1 MVTPGLLPEADD
13 RRPSPYRWTVPFIV
27 ATLIAVIVY
36 LIREREQTI
45 SKVFRQDEA
54 YAAQARKREADV
66 GRIREL
72 EARITEL
79 QKTPPPAAVEAPPP
93 APAKAPDVRI
103 LPPELASERLTQ
115 GLHEFRSGRYAQ
127 AEACFLRAV
136 PEGFL
141 YLVLTCLERGDVREA
156 MLFLGRA
163 MASDPQWLRRVRPRD
178 LFGSPAEYEKMLK
191 AIEERCRE
199 NPLDL
204 EAKTLLAYLH
214 FHEKGP
220 EHAKA
225 LLTEVSTAQPGHPA
239 AQAFLEAVDRP

>member
-1 MVTPGLLPEADD
+1 MVTPGLLPESDD
-13 RRPSPYRWTVPFIV
+13 RRVSPLLWILPLVLLALV
-27 ATLIAVIVY
+27 ASVVM
-36 LIREREQTI
+36 LIRDRERTI
-45 SKVFRQDEA
+45 AKMRHAERAREKEHEA
-54 YAAQARKREADV
+54 DQARL
-66 GRIREL
+66 REL
-72 EARITEL
+72 EAQVVEL
-79 QKTPPPAAVEAPPP
+79 KKAPAPPPAAAVDAPPP
-93 APAKAPDVRI
+93 SPGRAPDLRI

-163 MASDPQWLRRVRPRD
+163 MAADPQWLRRVRPRD

-199 NPLDL
+199 TPLDL

-225 LLTEVSTAQPGHPA
+225 LLTEVATAQPGHPA